1 MVNTEK
7 VRVKRF
13 RDDSLLAGALWQ
25 MAYDSHRRGYWYLRL
40 CPQTARRGRMSLNRL
55 FESARVLED
64 RGLVTLAGTG
74 TSTLLRL
81 KHARR

>member
-13 RDDSLLAGALWQ
+13 RDDSFLAGVLLQLAR
-25 MAYDSHRRGYWYLRL
+25 DSHRRGYWFLRL
-40 CPQTARRGRMSLNRL
+40 CPQTARRGHMSLDRL

-81 KHARR
+81 NHA